1 MVPPITLLAAWQY
14 YAKGHVKLDMAAFI
28 CLGFL
33 VGGLIGAN
41 FVQGVSDAML
51 KRIFGVALLF
61 VSLRMILS
69 K

>member
-1 MVPPITLLAAWQY
+1 
-14 YAKGHVKLDMAAFI
+14 VKLDMAAFI